1 MAAIFLLGTPTLWWL
16 NGIFTEEGSIYL
28 SILATGIISYGI
40 LYKKIKT
47 SKKALEDLEK
57 LKDSALNLESST
69 EGSFFDEDRFSHLVK
84 SVIETEKDIKEM
96 LNLTRK
102 VINADS
108 VTFFVLEGDNLVK
121 KASAGD
127 AGANAAYPSEGYLLT
142 VIKGEKPVIQS
153 KLSGDSSYTLFSQK
167 TGSSLCIP
175 VLDGKVPLGVI
186 TAISSRIAAFS
197 EHEKDITVSFAL
209 QIAEILRKARNYIEI
224 ERFAKGFKS
233 LLETS
238 KMLSASLRVEE
249 IGDKLVE
256 LVSGMVSSS
265 AVGFFLP
272 DKGKLKIIAK
282 KGFEPEKESFYAK
295 GTLFDLII
303 KNKQHLHFSRLDK
316 KQAVYPFNIPD
327 TKTFLGIPIISG
339 KNIQGIIAVVSK
351 EPDAIS
357 SFYGHLLN
365 IIADQAAL
373 SITNAQLHKE
383 VEKLAVTDGL
393 TGLYNHKHFQERLN
407 GEFQRLERIP
417 HPISLMLIDLD
428 YFKRVNDTYG
438 HPVGDAVL
446 TDLAKI
452 LRKTLRG
459 IDIIARYG
467 GEEFAAVLI
476 NTDVSGAKKIA
487 ERLRTYVMNTPF
499 FVEEKQLSLTLSVG
513 VAAYPHDAKTKDE
526 LISKADQ
533 SLYHAKKNGRNQVCA
548 WKDVGKKV

>member
-127 AGANAAYPSEGYLLT
+127 AGAKAVYPSEGYLLT
-142 VIKGEKPVIQS
+142 VIKGGKPVIQS

-272 DKGKLKIIAK
+272 DNFFLLPV
-282 KGFEPEKESFYAK
+282 PE
-295 GTLFDLII
+295 I
-303 KNKQHLHFSRLDK
+303 
-316 KQAVYPFNIPD
+316 
-327 TKTFLGIPIISG
+327 
-339 KNIQGIIAVVSK
+339 
-351 EPDAIS
+351 
-357 SFYGHLLN
+357 
-365 IIADQAAL
+365 
-373 SITNAQLHKE
+373 
-383 VEKLAVTDGL
+383 
-393 TGLYNHKHFQERLN
+393 
-407 GEFQRLERIP
+407 
-417 HPISLMLIDLD
+417 
-428 YFKRVNDTYG
+428 
-438 HPVGDAVL
+438 
-446 TDLAKI
+446 
-452 LRKTLRG
+452 
-459 IDIIARYG
+459 
-467 GEEFAAVLI
+467 
-476 NTDVSGAKKIA
+476 
-487 ERLRTYVMNTPF
+487 
-499 FVEEKQLSLTLSVG
+499 
-513 VAAYPHDAKTKDE
+513 
-526 LISKADQ
+526 
-533 SLYHAKKNGRNQVCA
+533 
-548 WKDVGKKV
+548 